1 MTRKSTK
8 PQPRGRPSALGD
20 ATANESAVRVLRQFR
35 RIFNAVKAHFQ
46 QMEKT
51 SGLGGAQVW
60 ALSVI
65 EDFPNIGVTEL
76 ATAMDIRQSTASN
89 LIRSLIERELIQ
101 SQRNPSDRRAVQ
113 LAILPAGKRLLKV
126 VPRPLSGI
134 LPVALSALDQATL
147 GRLEEDLAKVL
158 VLLSV
163 DESSAQ
169 VLLTNL

>member
-1 MTRKSTK
+1 MTRRSTK
-8 PQPRGRPSALGD
+8 PQPRGLPSTLGD
-20 ATANESAVRVLRQFR
+20 AIANKSAMRVLRQFR

-46 QMEKT
+46 QLEKT

-65 EDFPNIGVTEL
+65 EDFPNIRVTEL
-76 ATAMDIRQSTASN
+76 AAVMDIRQSTASN

-101 SQRNPSDRRAVQ
+101 SQRNPSDRRVVQ

-134 LPVALSALDQATL
+134 LPVALSTLDQATL

-169 VLLTNL
+169 VILTNL